1 MCGIVGYTGS
11 KDSTRIVFDGLKR
24 LEYRGYDSAGIAIS
38 LGGLT
43 KNIHIH
49 KATGR
54 VEELQQKFNPVW
66 GAHAKAAIGH
76 TRWASHGEVSHK
88 NAHPHES
95 KSVTIV
101 HNGVIDNAKEL
112 RKTLQK
118 DGYVFISDTDSEVIA
133 HLIDSYFDEFNPFEA
148 LEMAVSDLNGTYGIA
163 ALFKSL
169 PGLIGVAKNGSPLV
183 IGIGDG
189 SDYYIASDTSALVQ
203 HTNRFVYMEDG
214 DIAILNRDCDIYI
227 NNTRDVQR
235 VEDTDAYADLG
246 NFENFM
252 LKEIYEQPEAIKR
265 CFSSR
270 VRDTSCKLRGFNLS
284 LDQLSKVTSVT
295 IIGCGTSYHA
305 GLVVKDYI
313 EKWAGIHCFV
323 ELASEFANKT
333 ILIDK
338 TGLYLAVS
346 QSGETFDTL
355 ECIKEL
361 HKKGVKVYGVVNTVG
376 STIARLC
383 GAGVY
388 THAGPEISVASTKA
402 FTTQLAALFMFA
414 SMLGRCKGM
423 TLNDGFNLS
432 LQLKNLPDLLRVLIQ
447 RLEKAE
453 ALVKNTIAQ
462 ALAEAKYVLFLGR
475 GSSYPIAMEGA
486 LKLKE
491 IAYIPCEAY
500 AGGEMKHGPIAM
512 IEEGTPVICLVS
524 NDKHRT
530 RMLANIEEVKARGA
544 KIITVGTWSQEL
556 KDLSDFNWSLA
567 TVAPNCVPFFMAVS
581 LQMFAYHAAN
591 ILGRDIDKPRNLAKS
606 VTIS

>member
-11 KDSTRIVFDGLKR
+11 KDSTKIVFDGLKR
-24 LEYRGYDSAGIAIS
+24 LEYRGYDSAGVALS
-38 LGGLT
+38 LAES
-43 KNIHIH
+43 IHVH

-54 VEELQQKFNPVW
+54 VKEMQQKFNPIW
-66 GAHAKAAIGH
+66 GTHAKATIGH
-76 TRWASHGEVSHK
+76 TRWASHGDVTHK

-95 KSVTIV
+95 KSVVIV

-112 RKTLQK
+112 KKALEK
-118 DGYVFISDTDSEVIA
+118 NGYTFVSDTDSEVIA
-133 HLIDSYFDEFNPFEA
+133 HLLDKYFDGLNPFEA
-148 LEMAVSDLNGTYGIA
+148 LEMAVADLKGTYGVA
-163 ALFKSL
+163 ALFKNL
-169 PGLIGVAKNGSPLV
+169 PGIIGVAKNGSPLV

-189 SDYYIASDTSALVQ
+189 TEFYVASDPGALVQ
-203 HTNRFVYMEDG
+203 YTDTFIYMEDG
-214 DIAILNRDCDIYI
+214 DVAILNKDCDIYI
-227 NNTRDVQR
+227 NNTRDIQKVDNR
-235 VEDTDAYADLG
+235 DAYAELG

-252 LKEIYEQPEAIKR
+252 LKEIHEQPEAIKR

-270 VRDTSCKLRGFNLS
+270 VRDTSCILRGFNLT
-284 LDQLSKVTSVT
+284 LDQLSDATSVT
-295 IIGCGTSYHA
+295 ILGCGTSYHA
-305 GLVVKDYI
+305 GLVIKDYI
-313 EKWAGIHCFV
+313 ERWAKVPCFV

-333 ILIDK
+333 IILDK
-338 TGLYLAVS
+338 KGIYLAIS
-346 QSGETFDTL
+346 QSGETFDTI

-388 THAGPEISVASTKA
+388 IHAGPEISVASTKA

-423 TLNDGFNLS
+423 SLSDGSQLS
-432 LQLKNLPDLLRVLIQ
+432 LELNSLPEMLRVLIQ

-453 ALVKNTIAQ
+453 ALIKNTIAT
-462 ALAEAKYVLFLGR
+462 ALADAKYVMFLGR
-475 GSSYPIAMEGA
+475 GSSYPVAMEGA

-530 RMLANIEEVKARGA
+530 RMIANIEEVKARGA
-544 KIITVGTWSQEL
+544 KIITVGTWSEEL
-556 KDLSDFNWSLA
+556 KDLSTFNWSVA
-567 TVAPNCVPFFMAVS
+567 AVAPNCVPFFMAVS
-581 LQMFAYHAAN
+581 LQMFAYHAAS